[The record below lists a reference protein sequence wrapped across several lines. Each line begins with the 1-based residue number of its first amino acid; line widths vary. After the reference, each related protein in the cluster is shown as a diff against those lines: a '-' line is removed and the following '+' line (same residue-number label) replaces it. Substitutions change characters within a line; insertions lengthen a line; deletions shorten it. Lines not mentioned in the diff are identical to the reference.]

1 MWGLTRR
8 WCSSVSAEPAR
19 LIEHGALIERLA
31 RARGIGE
38 AYHSYKGEL
47 KHFTLETKA
56 AILRAMHC
64 RLDDSQELEA
74 QIAESESVHPVG
86 LLGDVVVLRVGSRA
100 ARINT
105 PAIDQNAL
113 LRWRVVLEQG
123 GERTGEARAWSLAER
138 GAYERDGRWFMLRD
152 LALPE
157 DLPPGYHRLEIDL
170 EFAGVESCPL
180 IVAPDRAH
188 EPPELAAGGKLWG
201 VAVQIYTLRSD
212 HNWGI
217 GDFTDL
223 AEVLRLASAQ
233 GAGFVGVSPLHAL
246 FPSDPSL
253 YSPYSASS
261 RHALNVMFID
271 VGAVPDVRASAR
283 AQALIA
289 DAKFQQKLAQAR
301 AAAQVD
307 YVTVSS
313 LKLPVLEAAFL
324 LFREVHLDN
333 DTPRAVQFREFLRER
348 GTPMQLHALFDA
360 LDRHFR
366 RETGGGAGW
375 HQWPE
380 AYHDPGSEAVQ
391 RFAREHVHDVQFFAW
406 LQWLAAGQLGAVRTT
421 ARELGLNVGL
431 YGDYAVGVNASGSET
446 WSDQTLYCM
455 GAAIGAP
462 PDPLGVAGQ
471 EWGIPPQDPRQLRR
485 TAYAPFVALVRAS
498 MRNCGAL
505 RLDHV
510 MALFRQ
516 WWVPRGYKSV
526 DGGYVHYP
534 LEDLLG
540 VIALESQRNECLI
553 VGEDLGVVPD
563 EIRRA
568 LPEFGVYH
576 YKVVMFEQRD
586 GEFVAPKD
594 YVRRALATVTTHD
607 LPTLR
612 GWWTGYDIDLWEKL
626 GFYAD
631 ESVGLKARAE
641 RNREKQRL
649 LRALR
654 EEGLWPEDHSVETSD
669 HTPPAPPYSAGLSQA
684 IHQYLGKSQ
693 SALVTVQLEDMIGVL
708 EPVNIPGTS
717 SEYSNWTRRMPLS
730 ASGIFARGE
739 VRALASAMSTS
750 RV

>member
-1 MWGLTRR
+1 MP
-8 WCSSVSAEPAR
+8 AEPASD
-19 LIEHGALIERLA
+19 LELAPLIERLA
-31 RARGIGE
+31 RARGIGD

-47 KHFTLETKA
+47 KHFSLETKA

-64 RLDDSQELEA
+64 RLGDAAGIEA
-74 QIAESESVHPVG
+74 QIAESEALHPSG
-86 LLGDVVVLRVGSRA
+86 LLGDVAVSRVG
-100 ARINT
+100 ARHVRVNT
-105 PAIDQNAL
+105 PAIDQDAL

-123 GERTGEARAWSLAER
+123 AERSGEVRAWSLPER
-138 GAYERDGRWFMLRD
+138 GSYQREGRWYMLRD
-152 LALPE
+152 LPLPE
-157 DLPPGYHRLEIDL
+157 DLPPGYHRLEIEL
-170 EFAGVESCPL
+170 EFSGRESCPL

-188 EPPELAAGGKLWG
+188 EPAELAASGKVWG
-201 VAVQIYTLRSD
+201 VAAQIYTLRSD
-212 HNWGI
+212 DNWGI

-223 AEVLRLASAQ
+223 AELLRLSAAA

-271 VGAVPDVRASAR
+271 VNAVPDVRASERAR
-283 AQALIA
+283 ALAETRVFKA
-289 DAKFQQKLAQAR
+289 KLAQVR
-301 AAAQVD
+301 AASQVD
-307 YVTVSS
+307 YAGVAA
-313 LKLPVLEAAFL
+313 LKLPVLEAGYR
-324 LFREVHLDN
+324 LFREIHLDTH
-333 DTPRAVQFREFLRER
+333 TPRASQFRDFLAEHGEPLR
-348 GTPMQLHALFDA
+348 LHALFDA

-366 RETGGGAGW
+366 KTLGSNAGW
-375 HQWPE
+375 QNWPKE
-380 AYHDPGSEAVQ
+380 YHDPRGDTVQ
-391 RFAREHVHDVQFFAW
+391 RFAREHTDDVDFFAY
-406 LQWLAAGQLGAVRTT
+406 LQWLAADQLGAVRRL
-421 ARELGLNVGL
+421 ARELGLGVGL

-485 TAYAPFVALVRAS
+485 TAYAPFAALVRAS

-534 LEDLLG
+534 LDDLLG
-540 VIALESQRNECLI
+540 VVALESHRNHCLV

-568 LPEFGVYH
+568 LPRFGVYH
-576 YKVVMFEQRD
+576 YKVVMFEQRE
-586 GEFVAPKD
+586 GEFVAPSD
-594 YVRRALATVTTHD
+594 YVRPALATVTTHD
-607 LPTLR
+607 LPTLN
-612 GWWTGYDIDLWEKL
+612 GWWTGHDIDLWQKL

-631 ESVGLKARAE
+631 ESVGMAARAE

-649 LRALR
+649 LRALNR
-654 EEGLWPEDHSVETSD
+654 EGLWPAASD
-669 HTPPAPPYSAGLSQA
+669 DASASQPSTPYSAELSRA
-684 IHQYLGKSQ
+684 IHVYLGRSNA
-693 SALVTVQLEDMIGVL
+693 ALVTVQLEDMIGMR

-717 SEYSNWTRRMPLS
+717 SEYSNWTRRIPLS
-730 ASGIFARGE
+730 AREIFARDD
-739 VRALASAMSTS
+739 VRALASAISAS
-750 RV
+750 RIM

>member
-1 MWGLTRR
+1 MP
-8 WCSSVSAEPAR
+8 AEPAVAAE
-19 LIEHGALIERLA
+19 LAPLIERLA
-31 RARGIGE
+31 RARGIGD

-47 KHFTLETKA
+47 KHFSLETKA

-64 RLDDSQELEA
+64 RLDDAAQLEA
-74 QIAESESVHPVG
+74 QIAESEALHPAG
-86 LLGDVVVLRVGSRA
+86 LLGDVTVSRVGARSV
-100 ARINT
+100 RINT
-105 PAIDQNAL
+105 PAIEQNAL
-113 LRWRVVLEQG
+113 LRWRVILDQG
-123 GERTGEARAWSLAER
+123 SERSGEVRAWSLPER
-138 GAYERDGRWFMLRD
+138 GSYQRAGRWFMLRD
-152 LALPE
+152 LPLPGDLPE
-157 DLPPGYHRLEIDL
+157 GYHRLEIDL
-170 EFAGVESCPL
+170 EFAGSESCAL

-188 EPPELAAGGKLWG
+188 EPRELAGAGKIWG
-201 VAVQIYTLRSD
+201 VAAQIYTLRSEN
-212 HNWGI
+212 NWGI

-223 AEVLRLASAQ
+223 AELLRLSAGA

-271 VGAVPDVRASAR
+271 VNAVPDVRASDR

-289 DAKFQQKLAQAR
+289 TRVFKAKLSRAR
-301 AAAQVD
+301 AAIQVD
-307 YVTVSS
+307 YAGVAA
-313 LKLPVLEAAFL
+313 LKLPVLEAGYR
-324 LFREVHLDN
+324 LFREIHLEHH
-333 DTPRAVQFREFLRER
+333 TPRASQFRDFVAEHPPLR
-348 GTPMQLHALFDA
+348 LHALFDA

-366 RETGGGAGW
+366 QTRGSHAGW
-375 HQWPE
+375 QNWPAE
-380 AYHDPGSEAVQ
+380 YHDPAGEAVQ
-391 RFAREHVHDVQFFAW
+391 RFAREHAEDVEFFAY
-406 LQWLAAGQLGAVRTT
+406 LQWVAADQLAAVRRL
-421 ARELGLNVGL
+421 ARELGLGVGL

-485 TAYAPFVALVRAS
+485 TAYAPFAALVRAS

-540 VIALESQRNECLI
+540 VVALESHRNHCLV

-568 LPEFGVYH
+568 LPQFGVYH
-576 YKVVMFEQRD
+576 YKVVMFEQRG
-586 GEFVAPKD
+586 GEFVAPAD
-594 YVRRALATVTTHD
+594 YVRPALATVTTHD
-607 LPTLR
+607 LPTLN
-612 GWWTGYDIDLWEKL
+612 GWWTGHDIDLWERL

-631 ESVGLKARAE
+631 ASVGAGARAE
-641 RNREKQRL
+641 REREKQRL

-654 EEGLWPEDHSVETSD
+654 REGLWPEAIGDET
-669 HTPPAPPYSAGLSQA
+669 TTVPYSAELSRA
-684 IHQYLGKSQ
+684 VHAYLGRSNA
-693 SALVTVQLEDMIGVL
+693 ALVTVQLEDMIGVR

-717 SEYSNWTRRMPLS
+717 SEYSNWTRRIPLS
-730 ASGIFARGE
+730 AAEIFARDD
-739 VRALASAMSTS
+739 VRALASTMSAS
-750 RV
+750 RIM

>member
-1 MWGLTRR
+1 MP
-8 WCSSVSAEPAR
+8 AEPASD
-19 LIEHGALIERLA
+19 LELAPLIERLA
-31 RARGIGE
+31 RARGIGD

-47 KHFTLETKA
+47 KHFSLETKA

-64 RLDDSQELEA
+64 RLGDAAGIEA
-74 QIAESESVHPVG
+74 QIAESEALHPSG
-86 LLGDVVVLRVGSRA
+86 LLGDVAVSRVG
-100 ARINT
+100 ARHVRVNT
-105 PAIDQNAL
+105 PAIDQDAL

-123 GERTGEARAWSLAER
+123 AERGGEVRAWSLPER
-138 GAYERDGRWFMLRD
+138 GSYQREGRWYMLRD
-152 LALPE
+152 LPLPE

-170 EFAGVESCPL
+170 EFSGRESCPL

-188 EPPELAAGGKLWG
+188 EPAELAASGKVWG
-201 VAVQIYTLRSD
+201 VAAQIYTLRSD
-212 HNWGI
+212 DNWGI

-223 AEVLRLASAQ
+223 AELLRLSAAA

-271 VGAVPDVRASAR
+271 VNAVPDVRASERAR
-283 AQALIA
+283 ALAETRVFKA
-289 DAKFQQKLAQAR
+289 KLAQVR
-301 AAAQVD
+301 AASQVD
-307 YVTVSS
+307 YAGVAA
-313 LKLPVLEAAFL
+313 LKLPVLEAGYR
-324 LFREVHLDN
+324 LFREVHLDTH
-333 DTPRAVQFREFLRER
+333 TPRASQFRDFLAEHGEPLR
-348 GTPMQLHALFDA
+348 LHALFDA

-366 RETGGGAGW
+366 KTLGSNAGW
-375 HQWPE
+375 QNWPKE
-380 AYHDPGSEAVQ
+380 YHDPRGDAVQ
-391 RFAREHVHDVQFFAW
+391 RFAREHTDDVDFFAY
-406 LQWLAAGQLGAVRTT
+406 LQWLAADQLGAVRRL
-421 ARELGLNVGL
+421 ARELGLGVGL

-485 TAYAPFVALVRAS
+485 TAYAPFAALVRAS

-516 WWVPRGYKSV
+516 WWVPRGYRSV

-534 LEDLLG
+534 LDDLLG
-540 VIALESQRNECLI
+540 VVALESHRNHCLV

-568 LPEFGVYH
+568 LPRFGVYH
-576 YKVVMFEQRD
+576 YKVVMFEQRE
-586 GEFVAPKD
+586 GEFVAPSD
-594 YVRRALATVTTHD
+594 YVRPALATVTTHD
-607 LPTLR
+607 LPTLN
-612 GWWTGYDIDLWEKL
+612 GWWTGHDIDLWQKL

-631 ESVGLKARAE
+631 ESVGMAARAE
-641 RNREKQRL
+641 RDREKQRL
-649 LRALR
+649 LRALNR
-654 EEGLWPEDHSVETSD
+654 EGLWPAASD
-669 HTPPAPPYSAGLSQA
+669 DASASQPSTPYSAELSRA
-684 IHQYLGKSQ
+684 IHVYLGRSNA
-693 SALVTVQLEDMIGVL
+693 ALVTVQLEDMIGMR

-717 SEYSNWTRRMPLS
+717 SEYSNWTRRIPLS
-730 ASGIFARGE
+730 AREIFARDD
-739 VRALASAMSTS
+739 VRALASAISAS
-750 RV
+750 RIM